1 MARKSKKQNKVVE
14 EQIIENI
21 KPIVVEEVVLS
32 EPIEGVIKDGN
43 TTTIEL
49 KEEKIVKEIIE
60 MPKAKEVVTEIKKI
74 ENKKPMLINFNW
86 DWNGQMID

>member
-21 KPIVVEEVVLS
+21 DSVVIEEPVTVEKIEKVV
-32 EPIEGVIKDGN
+32 D
-43 TTTIEL
+43 TTCSTINV
-49 KEEKIVKEIIE
+49 KEEEIVKEIIE
-60 MPKAKEVVTEIKKI
+60 MPKAKEVITETKKI

-86 DWNGQMID
+86 DWNGQMVD